1 MDCTGD
7 EPPYRLAVRGDA
19 VGWSWT
25 LLQGEAV
32 TMRGKALDVETAC
45 RAAHF
50 AAAAHAAL
58 TRIGRRRF

>member
-1 MDCTGD
+1 MDLQ
-7 EPPYRLAVRGDA
+7 EPDPAYRLAVRGEA

-25 LLQGEAV
+25 LSHGEAV
-32 TMRGKALDVETAC
+32 AMQGKAIDVETAC
-45 RAAHF
+45 RAAGF

>member
-1 MDCTGD
+1 MDCPGL
-7 EPPYRLAVRGDA
+7 EPAYRLAVRGEA

-25 LLQGEAV
+25 LIHGEAV

-45 RAAHF
+45 RAASF

-58 TRIGRRRF
+58 ARIGRRRF